1 MTTYFSEW
9 FKVEPA
15 DPAGYWLIPQ
25 KSSDPNEWAL
35 MELPNPVDE
44 IARLAAENRA
54 LRECEDDIR
63 TVVGFVLGWWPGYE
77 DAVEWDD
84 DIDKEDHGFYM
95 AAERLRCV
103 YPAAPDEEE

>member
-54 LRECEDDIR
+54 LREWGVE
-63 TVVGFVLGWWPGYE
+63 VVGSGHILLQLTYHIPM
-77 DAVEWDD
+77 VEKALTAHSVHRET
-84 DIDKEDHGFYM
+84 I
-95 AAERLRCV
+95 ER